1 MYIRDLMTH
10 SAITAP
16 PSMSLALAQR
26 LMHDHRI
33 RHLPV
38 VQGSQLVGL
47 VTDRDLR
54 RALPS
59 SATTLTPAEMTYK
72 MATIAIA
79 TCMTREVSTVPP
91 EADIVQ
97 GTRRFLEGPY
107 GCLPVLSSG
116 QLVGLVTAIDLLR
129 GFLMDLGSVAAHL
142 AVRTYMHFAP
152 LTGHKD
158 DLVSQAQQRM
168 HSAAIRH
175 LPIVTEDGKLIG
187 LLSDRDL
194 RQAGASS
201 VAPLTR
207 YEAPLLLMTRMVKD
221 MMTTNVYTVT
231 EETSVAAAGQ
241 LLLDHKLGCLPV
253 IDTDH
258 RLVGILTVTDLLRA
272 YVALQQNRAVTS

>member
-10 SAITAP
+10 SVITAP
-16 PSMSLALAQR
+16 PTMSLALAQR
-26 LMHDHRI
+26 LMHDHHI

-38 VQGSQLVGL
+38 VRGLQLIGL

-54 RALPS
+54 QALPS
-59 SATTLTPAEMTYK
+59 PITTLTPDEITYK

-79 TCMTREVSTVPP
+79 TCMTREVIAVPP

-97 GTRRFLEGPY
+97 GTRRLLEGPY

-129 GFLMDLGSVAAHL
+129 GFLMDLGSVAAYL
-142 AVRTYMHFAP
+142 PVRTYMHAAP
-152 LTGHKD
+152 LAGHKD

-168 HSAAIRH
+168 QSATIRH
-175 LPIVTEDGKLIG
+175 LPIVTEDGRLLG

-201 VAPLTR
+201 MPLLAR
-207 YEAPLLLMTRMVKD
+207 YEAPTLLMAMQVKD
-221 MMTTNVYTVT
+221 IMSTDVYAAT
-231 EETSVAAAGQ
+231 EETTVATAGQ
-241 LLLDHKLGCLPV
+241 LFLDHKLSCLPV
-253 IDTDH
+253 VDPDY

-272 YVALQQNRAVTS
+272 HVVLQQNRAVTP

>member
-10 SAITAP
+10 SVITAP
-16 PSMSLALAQR
+16 PTMSLALAQR

-38 VQGSQLVGL
+38 VQGSQLIGL

-54 RALPS
+54 QALPS
-59 SATTLTPAEMTYK
+59 LITTLTPNEMTYK

-79 TCMTREVSTVPP
+79 TCMTREVITVPP

-97 GTRRFLEGPY
+97 GTRRLLEGPY
-107 GCLPVLSSG
+107 GCLPVLSRG

-142 AVRTYMHFAP
+142 PVRTSMHAGP

-168 HSAAIRH
+168 QSATMRH
-175 LPIVTEDGKLIG
+175 LPIVTEDGKLLG
-187 LLSDRDL
+187 LLTDRDL

-201 VAPLTR
+201 VPLLTH
-207 YEAPLLLMTRMVKD
+207 YEAPSLLMTMQVKD
-221 MMTTNVYTVT
+221 IMTTDVYTVT
-231 EETSVAAAGQ
+231 EEATVATAGQ
-241 LLLDHKLGCLPV
+241 LFLDRKLGCLPV
-253 IDTDH
+253 VDTDH
-258 RLVGILTVTDLLRA
+258 SLVGILTVTDLLRA
-272 YVALQQNRAVTS
+272 YVALQQNQVATP